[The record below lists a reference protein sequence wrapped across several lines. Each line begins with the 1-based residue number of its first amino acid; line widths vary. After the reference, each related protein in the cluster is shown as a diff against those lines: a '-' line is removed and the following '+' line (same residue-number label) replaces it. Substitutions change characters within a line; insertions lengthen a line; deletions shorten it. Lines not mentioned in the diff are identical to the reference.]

1 MNLAW
6 LSVGAL
12 VVAILVSCTTRLNV
26 GLLALAFAW
35 IIGVYFGGMSLA
47 DVTSGFPV
55 QLFLTLCG
63 VTLLFSQ
70 AQVNG
75 TLERVAHHA
84 VRLCKG
90 HAGLVPM
97 MFFALAATLASVG
110 PGNIATAAL
119 IAPMAM
125 ASAARAGI
133 PAFLMAI
140 MVANGASAGSLSPFA
155 PTGIIVNGIMARI
168 GMPGLEWPTYYNNA
182 LAHTVIAFSGYF
194 VLGGWKLF
202 RRTHRAVALER
213 EAIPDGNPPHP
224 APDEAPD
231 KAKEQPFEARHW
243 ITLATIFVLITSVV
257 FLEVNVGM
265 GAFACAVLLALLRV
279 ADHQESIKRM
289 PWAVIMMVSGVTVLI
304 ALLEKTQGLDLF
316 VQLLARLTSRD
327 TATAMTAFVTGLIS
341 VYSSTSGVVLPAFL
355 PTIPGLIERLGGGD
369 AFAIASS
376 MNVGAHLVDVSPL
389 STTGALCL
397 AGATGS
403 QDTRDLFNKLLAWGL
418 SMTVVGAVV
427 CYLLFGRG

>member
-168 GMPGLEWPTYYNNA
+168 GMPGFEWPTYYNNA
-182 LAHTVIAFSGYF
+182 LAHTLIAFTGYF

-202 RRTHRAVALER
+202 RPAHRAVALEGA
-213 EAIPDGNPPHP
+213 AIPDGNPQ
-224 APDEAPD
+224 EQQ
-231 KAKEQPFEARHW
+231 EQPFETRHW
-243 ITLATIFVLITSVV
+243 ITLAVIFSLITSVV
-257 FLEVNVGM
+257 FFEVNVGM

-316 VQLLARLTSRD
+316 VALLARLTSRD